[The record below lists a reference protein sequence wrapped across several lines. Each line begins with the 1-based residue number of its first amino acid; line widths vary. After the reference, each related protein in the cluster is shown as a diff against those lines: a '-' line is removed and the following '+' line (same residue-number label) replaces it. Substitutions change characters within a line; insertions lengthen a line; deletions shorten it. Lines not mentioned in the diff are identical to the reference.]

1 MSKQPRDDGNAAIP
15 VLGYRPQRG
24 QRIAYT
30 TAPARSAQLSDS
42 VRVISIYATDSCFI
56 EIGDSSVVSN
66 IANSHFI
73 PGGFYMDISL
83 GSETDPRNN
92 AKYISVVSEANEGIL
107 YVSERE

>member
-15 VLGYRPQRG
+15 VLSYRPLRG

-30 TAPARSAQLSDS
+30 TAPARSAQFSDS

-56 EIGDSSVVSN
+56 ELGNSSVQAN
-66 IANSHFI
+66 TANSHFI

-83 GSETDPRNN
+83 GSELDARAT
-92 AKYISVVSEANEGIL
+92 AKYISVVSEDNEGIL